1 MGDGKKRALITGV
14 TGQDGAYLA
23 KFLLEKD
30 YEVFGIVRR
39 VSTPNFWRLQD
50 LGIFDRITFI
60 SADLSDMSSLTEAIH
75 KSNPD
80 EIYNLAAHSFVGS
93 SFNQPLYS
101 ADVNGL
107 SLLRILEIV
116 RNFNPLIKVYQAST
130 SELYGSS
137 MGIDNSQNETTPFK
151 PNSPYALSKLFSF
164 ELARIYRESYGIF
177 VCNGILFNHESPLR
191 GLEFVSRK
199 ITNEIAK
206 IKFGLSNELR
216 LGNLDAKRDW
226 GYAKEYVESMWKIL
240 QHHKAD
246 DFVIAT
252 GETHSVREFVEE
264 AFSAAGLDW
273 KLYVRIDEQQK
284 RPYEVLHLKGDP
296 SKAKRELGWETKTK
310 FNELIK
316 IMVESDLKRWE
327 RALNGET
334 FAWDAV
340 NHPGNIKYL
349 YRAQDK

>member
-1 MGDGKKRALITGV
+1 ML
-14 TGQDGAYLA
+14 
-23 KFLLEKD
+23 
-30 YEVFGIVRR
+30 
-39 VSTPNFWRLQD
+39 
-50 LGIFDRITFI
+50 
-60 SADLSDMSSLTEAIH
+60 
-75 KSNPD
+75 
-80 EIYNLAAHSFVGS
+80 
-93 SFNQPLYS
+93 
-101 ADVNGL
+101 
-107 SLLRILEIV
+107 
-116 RNFNPLIKVYQAST
+116 
-130 SELYGSS
+130 
-137 MGIDNSQNETTPFK
+137 
-151 PNSPYALSKLFSF
+151 
-164 ELARIYRESYGIF
+164 
-177 VCNGILFNHESPLR
+177 
-191 GLEFVSRK
+191 
-199 ITNEIAK
+199 
-206 IKFGLSNELR
+206 
-216 LGNLDAKRDW
+216 
-226 GYAKEYVESMWKIL
+226 KIL